1 MKTERHAFAT
11 RSSRH
16 LALPEEHRWET
27 YPPSTSG
34 STSARQQRRS
44 ARSTRSSR
52 NLLHTSYERHGA
64 RQAESVRAALNSLA
78 RLFPRAGIR
87 LALTG
92 SGAAPIADKLG
103 VPFVQEVVANACA
116 VQALYPRT
124 RCAIELGG
132 QDAKMIFFR
141 ANETTGALDVADM
154 RMNGS
159 CAGGTGAF
167 IDEIAS
173 VLNLPIEQ
181 FDAAACRGRTVY
193 DISGRCGVYAKTDIQ
208 PLLNQGHPA
217 TTWPCRP
224 FTPSPSKRSAA
235 WRKAS
240 TCARPS
246 SSKAARSRSTP
257 R

>member
-1 MKTERHAFAT
+1 MGNVSAVDVGIDV
-11 RSSRH
+11 
-16 LALPEEHRWET
+16 
-27 YPPSTSG
+27 G
-34 STSARQQRRS
+34 STTTKICALDAR
-44 ARSTRSSR
+44 SR

-193 DISGRCGVYAKTDIQ
+193 DISGRCSTR
-208 PLLNQGHPA
+208 GHPA
-217 TTWPCRP
+217 TTWPCPP

-246 SSKAARSRSTP
+246 SSKAARSRSIP

>member
-1 MKTERHAFAT
+1 MGNVSAVDVGIDV
-11 RSSRH
+11 
-16 LALPEEHRWET
+16 
-27 YPPSTSG
+27 G
-34 STSARQQRRS
+34 STTTKICALDAR
-44 ARSTRSSR
+44 SR

-167 IDEIAS
+167 ID
-173 VLNLPIEQ
+173 
-181 FDAAACRGRTVY
+181 
-193 DISGRCGVYAKTDIQ
+193 
-208 PLLNQGHPA
+208 
-217 TTWPCRP
+217 
-224 FTPSPSKRSAA
+224 
-235 WRKAS
+235 
-240 TCARPS
+240 
-246 SSKAARSRSTP
+246 
-257 R
+257 